1 MLVAN
6 LKEEIE
12 AFQKKLLEHRDLWGK
27 SLSSP
32 IPDYPVRNKEVLEE
46 QSRWLSRK
54 IGMLKPFLDR
64 FFDHW
69 IMRHPATGVTWD
81 ALDAATGLSSISQIK
96 GPSMRTVTERMD
108 QLLGELDSYDPEDD
122 IPRDAGQPIKPG
134 IGLDRLMM
142 AYLPELHPYIAKG
155 CSQLFLD
162 GHYSQAVEEAAKAV
176 FQYIRE
182 KTSLLLD
189 GVPLIENAFSINKP
203 LLAFSDLA
211 DQNKKNEQLGFMEML
226 KGFAKGVRNPL
237 AHTHGHQEEAH
248 KAFEYLV
255 VASLFCRRIDDTSP
269 KV

>member
-1 MLVAN
+1 MLVSK

-12 AFQKKLLEHRDLWGK
+12 EFQKKLMEHRDLWGK

-32 IPDYPVRNKEVLEE
+32 IPDYPVRNKEQLEE

-54 IGMLKPFLDR
+54 KGMLQPFLDR

-81 ALDAATGLSSISQIK
+81 ALDAATGLSSVSQIK
-96 GPSMRTVTERMD
+96 GPSMRTVSERMD
-108 QLLGELDSYDPEDD
+108 QLLGELDGYDPEDD
-122 IPRDAGQPIKPG
+122 IPRDASHPIKPG
-134 IGLDRLMM
+134 INLDRLMY
-142 AYLPELHPYIAKG
+142 AYLPELHPYISKG
-155 CSQLFLD
+155 CSQLFID
-162 GHYSQAVEEAAKAV
+162 GHYAQAVEESAKAV

-182 KTSLLLD
+182 KTSLTLD
-189 GVPLIENAFSINKP
+189 GSTLVDNAFSLNNP
-203 LLAFSDLA
+203 LLAFNDLS
-211 DQNKKNEQLGFMEML
+211 DQNKKNEQLGFAEML

-237 AHTHGHQEEAH
+237 AHTHGHKEEAQ

-255 VASLFCRRIDDTSP
+255 MASLFCRRIDDASP